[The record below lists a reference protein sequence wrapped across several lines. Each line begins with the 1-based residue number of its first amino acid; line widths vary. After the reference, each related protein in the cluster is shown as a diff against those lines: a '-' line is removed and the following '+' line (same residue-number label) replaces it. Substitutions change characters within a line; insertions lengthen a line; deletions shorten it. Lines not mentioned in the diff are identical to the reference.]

1 MTYKDED
8 DNINYHGHTFMAL
21 GNFILNNDWVLDSGA
36 CCSITKDR
44 DLFVEYTPL
53 PKPIIFS
60 AASGDPLIAYGI
72 DTVRIRMEYM
82 DVDIKKVYYI
92 PTVITNLLYTKELFV
107 AGY

>member
-8 DNINYHGHTFMAL
+8 DDVNYHGHTFMAS
-21 GNFILNNDWVLDSGA
+21 GSSIPDDDWVLDSGA
-36 CCSITKDR
+36 CRSMTKDR

-53 PKPIIFS
+53 PKPITFS

-72 DTVRIRMEYM
+72 GTVRICMEYM

-92 PTVITNLLYTKELFV
+92 STVVANLLCAKKLF
-107 AGY
+107 AASY